1 MLLAI
6 VLSPST
12 LPSFILA
19 PLFLLFA
26 LLFFKRALDRTFL
39 KESSFNIIK
48 DFMGS
53 EYQHSGQSCR
63 DQFYGFQNNH
73 LVKSEAQF
81 PCGECGQ
88 VDQFFGDYLF
98 MMMLD

>member
-1 MLLAI
+1 
-6 VLSPST
+6 
-12 LPSFILA
+12 
-19 PLFLLFA
+19 
-26 LLFFKRALDRTFL
+26 
-39 KESSFNIIK
+39 
-48 DFMGS
+48 MGS

-81 PCGECGQ
+81 PYGECGQ